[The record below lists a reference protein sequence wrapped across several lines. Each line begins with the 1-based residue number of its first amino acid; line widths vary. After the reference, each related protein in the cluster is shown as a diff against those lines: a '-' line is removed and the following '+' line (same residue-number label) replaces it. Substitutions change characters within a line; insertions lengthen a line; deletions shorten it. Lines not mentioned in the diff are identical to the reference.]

1 MAMDMATLHIMDM
14 DTLIIIRQFTITTTV
29 TRTRTGGRLMETM
42 IRLFMM
48 KNHMSLFPYSL
59 IILHP

>member
-29 TRTRTGGRLMETM
+29 TRTRTGGR
-42 IRLFMM
+42 
-48 KNHMSLFPYSL
+48 
-59 IILHP
+59 

>member
-29 TRTRTGGRLMETM
+29 TRTRTGGRCMEIM

-48 KNHMSLFPYSL
+48 RNHMSSFPSL